1 MNQHLLKYYAD
12 IFALMSKIEQRDSST
27 LVGMVEVSSDN
38 IDKLNRLVAVDLCS
52 AGIDLYKDG
61 MLKATKQLPEFEFD
75 EKYAEFHLQIELTAE
90 KIHDKFFICKDWD
103 TLLSYPQYILEPV
116 TAIFISNDN
125 ALYSADM
132 PSPKFKRYQHIAKV
146 CQLIK
151 QVSNDITSSQ
161 EYLIIFGQSLNIN
174 FQVNSTV
181 LEHDI
186 ETELLEELLTADLH
200 KEAKTALVREA
211 LVSFLKQQDQ
221 KYRFTHL
228 LTHFN
233 AFSTQLLTSYEQYV
247 SNYSFDK
254 VRREY
259 QEKKTEYIVKI
270 NKIFDEVAT
279 KTFAIPA
286 GVWLAASQIQEAQVN
301 TLGFY
306 KNITFIIIVLVL
318 GIIVCLNLFGQFSSL
333 NALKGEYEPLFKRL
347 EDEVGSD
354 KDDFETSRSELSRRF
369 EVVWWKLAFSV
380 IISIVLF
387 IVVIVLACKAV
398 P

>member
-1 MNQHLLKYYAD
+1 MNLQLLKDYAD
-12 IFALMSKIEQRDSST
+12 IFALMSNIELRDSST
-27 LVGMVEVSSDN
+27 LVGMVEVSADN
-38 IDKLNRLVAVDLCS
+38 IDKLNRLVAVNLCS
-52 AGIDLYKDG
+52 AGIDIYRDG
-61 MLKATKQLPEFEFD
+61 VLKANKQLPDFKFE
-75 EKYAEFHLQIELTAE
+75 EKYAEFYLQVELTAE
-90 KIHDKFFICKDWD
+90 KIHGKFFICKDWD
-103 TLLSYPQYILEPV
+103 TLLSYPQYMLEPV
-116 TAIFISNDN
+116 TAVFISNDN
-125 ALYSADM
+125 KLYSTEI
-132 PSPKFKRYQHIAKV
+132 SPLKFKRYQHIAKV

-161 EYLIIFGQSLNIN
+161 EYLIVFGQSLNIN

-186 ETELLEELLTADLH
+186 DPEPLEELLTADLH

-221 KYRFTHL
+221 QYRFTHL

-233 AFSTQLLTSYEQYV
+233 AFSTQLLASYEQYV

-286 GVWLAASQIQEAQVN
+286 GVWLAASQIQVAQVN

-333 NALKGEYEPLFKRL
+333 NALKGEYVPLFKRL
-347 EDEVGSD
+347 ENEVGSD
-354 KDDFETSRSELSRRF
+354 IDDFETSRTELSSRF
-369 EVVWWKLAFSV
+369 EVVWWKLASSV
-380 IISIVLF
+380 IITVVLF
-387 IVVIVLACKAV
+387 ILVIVLACKAV
-398 P
+398 S